1 MPIIHYT
8 GKRAANDTNTSWADS
23 YTTLDLGAR
32 YTTQIENV
40 PVTLRISADNVTN
53 EHYWAS
59 IFPGN
64 SNGKNGGA
72 NAFTGAGREFRA
84 TVSFDF

>member
-1 MPIIHYT
+1 
-8 GKRAANDTNTSWADS
+8 
-23 YTTLDLGAR
+23 GAR